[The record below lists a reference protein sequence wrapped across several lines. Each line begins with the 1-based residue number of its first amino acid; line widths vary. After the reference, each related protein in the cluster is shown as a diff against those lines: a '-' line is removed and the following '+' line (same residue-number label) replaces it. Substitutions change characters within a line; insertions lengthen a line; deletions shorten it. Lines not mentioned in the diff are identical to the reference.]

1 MYSAEEHDSK
11 MAVFADNLKF
21 FAEHNARYAAGLETY
36 TVGVNQFSDMSHEEW
51 IAERSRSMYK
61 RQTPFNVVRL
71 PEAKA
76 SGVDWRTKN
85 AVTPVKN
92 QGQCGSCWSFSTTGS
107 TEGAHAIA
115 SGKLVSLS
123 EQQLMDCSTAEGNQG
138 CNGGLMDNAFK
149 YIIKNGGLDT
159 EEDYPYEGKDGTC
172 SKAKAAKHV
181 VSIKGY
187 KDVPQNEEAQLA
199 SAVEKGPVSVAIE
212 ADQRGFQ
219 MYKSGVFSGTCGTK
233 LDHGVLV
240 VGYTADAWIVKN
252 SWGATWGEQ
261 GFIEMKRGVSAS
273 GICGIAMQ
281 PSYPE
286 AGPSPPPGPTPPP
299 PPGPSPPP
307 PGPSPSG
314 KHYEDPKNGCSSDEE
329 KVQITGVTGSFCSPH
344 CSASSPCPTDVPRGT
359 TAQPQCVLETPG
371 SSQPTQC
378 ALLCNPSADARDGC
392 PNGATC
398 KPIQTVGICTYAE

>member
-1 MYSAEEHDSK
+1 MKIVCLAALVALAASKPVTETLNMELNQAALVAPQFEAFKAKFNKEYSAEEHDSK

-21 FAEHNARYAAGLETY
+21 IREHNARHAAGLETY
-36 TVGVNQFSDMSHEEW
+36 TVGVNQFTDMSHEEW

-61 RQTPFNVVRL
+61 RQTPYNVVRL

-159 EEDYPYEGKDGTC
+159 EEDYPYEGRDGTC
-172 SKAKAAKHV
+172 SKTKAAKHV
-181 VSIKGY
+181 VAITGY

-252 SWGATWGEQ
+252 SWGATWGEE
-261 GFIEMKRGVSAS
+261 GYIEMKRGVSAS
-273 GICGIAMQ
+273 GICGIAIQ

-299 PPGPSPPP
+299 PPGPSPPSPPP

-314 KHYEDPKNGCSSDEE
+314 
-329 KVQITGVTGSFCSPH
+329 
-344 CSASSPCPTDVPRGT
+344 
-359 TAQPQCVLETPG
+359 
-371 SSQPTQC
+371 
-378 ALLCNPSADARDGC
+378 
-392 PNGATC
+392 
-398 KPIQTVGICTYAE
+398 